1 MCPPRHSI
9 KLSQTFSGKASYIS
23 CAWLSGSHPK
33 TMRAFFSFYSDALKI
48 ALQSIFAHKL
58 RAFLTLI
65 GIIIGVASVVTVGAS
80 ISGLN
85 TYVVEKVAKVLGSNH
100 FMIAR
105 IASSARLSDE
115 EFERMNRRNK
125 RVNWDEFEWVRDHC
139 KSCTEV
145 GAAVQG
151 QADIKQEGIEFPG
164 ALVFGVTENMVDI
177 EDKTIVDGRFISN
190 DEVQRS
196 AFVVV
201 LGGDIK
207 DKFFP
212 NTNPVGKLLKV
223 RGLPMRVVGVEEKRG
238 SFFGDSFDRHIYIPV
253 STHLQIF
260 GRNGLQIHGK
270 AEGRETFQAT
280 IEEARVAMRNK
291 RRLNGNEED
300 DFGVVNVE
308 ELNNQIDQF
317 TGSIAMVV
325 VPITLITL
333 VVGGIVV
340 MNIMLVSVTE
350 RTFEVGL
357 RKAVG
362 ATKKQ
367 ILLQFLIES
376 AILCAL
382 GGIIG
387 LLLSY
392 GVTALITALASI
404 TMTITVGYILLAL
417 IVSTAIGMIAGI
429 YPAFKAARLD
439 PILALTKAT

>member
-1 MCPPRHSI
+1 M
-9 KLSQTFSGKASYIS
+9 KA
-23 CAWLSGSHPK
+23 L
-33 TMRAFFSFYSDALKI
+33 FSFYSDALKI
-48 ALQSIFAHKL
+48 AVQSIFAHKL

-85 TYVVEKVAKVLGSNH
+85 TYVVEKVSKVLGSNH

-105 IASSARLSDE
+105 MAFQGHMSDE
-115 EFERMNRRNK
+115 EFERRNRRNK
-125 RVNWDEFEWVRDHC
+125 RLNWDDYEWVRDHC
-139 KSCTEV
+139 ASCSEV
-145 GAAVQG
+145 GAEVG
-151 QADIKQEGIEFPG
+151 SGTDLKQDGIEFPG
-164 ALVFGVTENMVDI
+164 AIVFGASANMVDV
-177 EDKTIVDGRFISN
+177 EDKTIETGRFISA

-196 AFVVV
+196 ALVVV

-212 NTNPVGKLLKV
+212 NVDAIGKTLKV

-238 SFFGDSFDRHIYIPV
+238 SFFGDSFDRHVYIPV
-253 STHLQIF
+253 TTHLQIF

-270 AEGRETFQAT
+270 ARSRESFHAS
-280 IEEARVAMRNK
+280 IEDARVAMRIK
-291 RRLNGNEED
+291 HRLNGNEED
-300 DFGVVNVE
+300 DFGLVNVE

-317 TGSIAMVV
+317 TGSIAKVV
-325 VPITLITL
+325 VPITFITL

-362 ATKKQ
+362 ATRRQ

-376 AILCAL
+376 AILCGL
-382 GGIIG
+382 GGVIG
-387 LLLSY
+387 LLLSW
-392 GVTALITALASI
+392 GVTTLITMLASI
-404 TMTITVGYILLAL
+404 TMTITIGYILLAL
-417 IVSTAIGMIAGI
+417 IVSTVVGMIAGI

-439 PILALTKAT
+439 PILALTQAA

>member
-1 MCPPRHSI
+1 M
-9 KLSQTFSGKASYIS
+9 K
-23 CAWLSGSHPK
+23 
-33 TMRAFFSFYSDALKI
+33 AFFSFYSDALKI

-105 IASSARLSDE
+105 IASSGRLSDD

-139 KSCTEV
+139 TSCTEV

-151 QADIKQEGIEFPG
+151 QADLKLESVEYPS

-177 EDKTIVDGRFISN
+177 EDKTMVDGRFIT
-190 DEVQRS
+190 DQEVQRS
-196 AFVVV
+196 AFVCV

-212 NTNPVGKLLKV
+212 NTSAIGKTLKV

-270 AEGRETFQAT
+270 AGNREVFQAT

-308 ELNNQIDQF
+308 DLNNQIDQF

-382 GGIIG
+382 GGVIG

-417 IVSTAIGMIAGI
+417 LVSTAIGMIAGI

>member
-1 MCPPRHSI
+1 
-9 KLSQTFSGKASYIS
+9 
-23 CAWLSGSHPK
+23 
-33 TMRAFFSFYSDALKI
+33 MRAFLSFYSDALKI

-85 TYVVEKVAKVLGSNH
+85 TYVVEKVTKVLGSNH

-105 IASSARLSDE
+105 MAFSGHMDDE
-115 EFERMNRRNK
+115 EFERRNRRNK
-125 RVNWDEFEWVRDHC
+125 RLNWDDYEWVRDHC
-139 KSCTEV
+139 GSCSEV
-145 GAAVQG
+145 GAAAG
-151 QADIKQEGIEFPG
+151 NGTDLKQDGIEFPG
-164 ALVFGVTENMVDI
+164 AVVFGATANMVDI
-177 EDKTIVDGRFISN
+177 EDKTIESGRFISA

-196 AFVVV
+196 ALVVV

-212 NTNPVGKLLKV
+212 NTDAIGKTLKV

-238 SFFGDSFDRHIYIPV
+238 AFFGDSFDRHVYIPLT
-253 STHLQIF
+253 THLQIF
-260 GRNGLQIHGK
+260 GRNGMQIHGK
-270 AEGRETFQAT
+270 SRSRENFHNA
-280 IEEARVAMRNK
+280 IEDARVAMRIK
-291 RRLNGNEED
+291 HRLNGNEED
-300 DFGVVNVE
+300 DFGLVNVE

-317 TGSIAMVV
+317 TGTIAKVV

-362 ATKKQ
+362 ATRRQ

-376 AILCAL
+376 GILCAL
-382 GGIIG
+382 GGVIG
-387 LLLSY
+387 LLVAW
-392 GVTALITALASI
+392 GITTLITTLASI
-404 TMTITVGYILLAL
+404 TMTITIGYILLAL
-417 IVSTAIGMIAGI
+417 IVSTVIGMIAGI
-429 YPAFKAARLD
+429 YPAFKAAKLD
-439 PILALTKAT
+439 PILALTQAT